1 MKQNSPFF
9 LHLLGVVSLC
19 TITTAETAMAAPPTA
34 CATVSASSEEDTP
47 KGVIYHD
54 LNVRAPSGT
63 TSLHVKKLV
72 FVGQAPTPQAT
83 QDLAQAASLLLVS
96 AMTGR
101 HNAACTQWLMD
112 QGRQVTSGL
121 EAGGSYDLTWSN
133 ATVEQ
138 GAAHVNVTTARY
150 QMQGSSSSRS
160 SSSASLSM
168 SGLSFHNVLNQQLL
182 PSAARATFSL
192 PTSELP
198 ALMGAIG
205 GRSAAA
211 PAVHATISNFEA
223 SEGTVKLQG
232 HGQATLTGDV
242 AATSA
247 SGHLEITN
255 LEELIEKAR
264 AARQMKL
271 AAGLVLGRLVSHR
284 SGEQNTW
291 DTTWE
296 GGVLTVNGF
305 PLPIK

>member
-1 MKQNSPFF
+1 MKQNSPFS

-19 TITTAETAMAAPPTA
+19 TITTAETALAAPPTA
-34 CATVSASSEEDTP
+34 CATVSASAEEDTP
-47 KGVIYHD
+47 KGLIYHD
-54 LNVRAPSGT
+54 LSVRAPSGT

-72 FVGQAPTPQAT
+72 FTGQASSPEAT

-96 AMTGR
+96 AMTGH
-101 HNAACTQWLMD
+101 HNAACTQWLME
-112 QGRQVTSGL
+112 QGRLVTSSL
-121 EAGGSYDLTWSN
+121 QSGGHYDLTWNN

-138 GAAHVNVTTARY
+138 GAAHVNATMAHY
-150 QMQGSSSSRS
+150 QIQGAATPRT
-160 SSSASLSM
+160 SAATLSM
-168 SGLSFHNVLNQQLL
+168 SGLSFHNVLNQQLM
-182 PSAARATFSL
+182 PSAAHAAFSL

-198 ALMGAIG
+198 TLMSAIG
-205 GRSAAA
+205 GRSTAA
-211 PAVHATISNFEA
+211 PAVHATISSFEA
-223 SEGTVKLQG
+223 SEGTVRLQG

-247 SGHLEITN
+247 SGHLEISN
-255 LEELIEKAR
+255 LEERIEKAR
-264 AARQMKL
+264 AAHQMKL

-284 SGEQNTW
+284 AGEQNTW

>member
-1 MKQNSPFF
+1 MKQNSPFS

-19 TITTAETAMAAPPTA
+19 AIAPAETALAAPPSG
-34 CATVSASSEEDTP
+34 CAHVHASSEEDTP
-47 KGVIYHD
+47 KGLIYHD
-54 LNVRAPSGT
+54 LSVNAPNGI

-72 FVGQAPTPQAT
+72 FTGHASSVQAT

-96 AMTGR
+96 AMTGL
-101 HNAACTQWLMD
+101 HNAACTQWLME
-112 QGRQVTSGL
+112 QGRQVVTGLQSG
-121 EAGGSYDLTWSN
+121 AAYDLTWNS
-133 ATVEQ
+133 ATIEH
-138 GAAHVNVTTARY
+138 GAAHVNVASARY
-150 QMQGSSSSRS
+150 QMQSAPSTHA
-160 SSSASLSM
+160 SSASLSM
-168 SGLSFHNVLNQQLL
+168 QGLSFHNVANQQLL
-182 PSAARATFSL
+182 PSAAQAAFSL
-192 PTSELP
+192 PTAEIP
-198 ALMGAIG
+198 ALVSAVG

-211 PAVHATISNFEA
+211 PAVHATINNFEA
-223 SEGTVKLQG
+223 SQGTVRLQG

-264 AARQMKL
+264 TARQMKL

-291 DTTWE
+291 DTTWN

>member
-1 MKQNSPFF
+1 MKQNSPFS

-19 TITTAETAMAAPPTA
+19 AIAPAEIALAAPPSG
-34 CATVSASSEEDTP
+34 CANVRASSEEDTP
-47 KGVIYHD
+47 KGLIYHD
-54 LNVRAPSGT
+54 LIVSSPNGI

-72 FVGQAPTPQAT
+72 FAGPVSSPQAT

-96 AMTGR
+96 AMTGQ
-101 HNAACTQWLMD
+101 HNAACTQWLLE
-112 QGRQVTSGL
+112 QGSQVASGL
-121 EAGGSYDLTWSN
+121 QSGGTYDLTWNN
-133 ATVEQ
+133 ATIEH
-138 GAAHVNVTTARY
+138 GAAHVSVATAHY
-150 QMQGSSSSRS
+150 QMQGAATPRT
-160 SSSASLSM
+160 SAATLGM
-168 SGLSFHNVLNQQLL
+168 NGLSFHNVANQQLL
-182 PSAARATFSL
+182 PSSARAAFSL
-192 PTSELP
+192 PTAEIP
-198 ALMGAIG
+198 ALVSAVG
-205 GRSAAA
+205 GRSTAA
-211 PAVHATISNFEA
+211 PAVHATITNFEA
-223 SEGTVKLQG
+223 SEGTVHLQG

-247 SGHLEITN
+247 KGHLEITN

-264 AARQMKL
+264 ATHQMKL

>member
-1 MKQNSPFF
+1 MKQNSPFS

-19 TITTAETAMAAPPTA
+19 AIAPAETALAAPPA
-34 CATVSASSEEDTP
+34 GCATVHASSEEDTP
-47 KGVIYHD
+47 KGLIYHD
-54 LNVRAPSGT
+54 LSVSAPSGI

-72 FVGQAPTPQAT
+72 FAGRASSAQAT

-96 AMTGR
+96 TMTGQ
-101 HNAACTQWLMD
+101 HNAACTQWLTE
-112 QGRQVTSGL
+112 QGKQVVAGLQSG
-121 EAGGSYDLTWSN
+121 AAYDLTWNS
-133 ATVEQ
+133 ATIEH
-138 GAAHVNVTTARY
+138 GAAHVNVATARY
-150 QMQGSSSSRS
+150 QMQGTAGPHT
-160 SSSASLSM
+160 SSASLSM
-168 SGLSFHNVLNQQLL
+168 SGLSFHNVANQQLL
-182 PSAARATFSL
+182 PSAAQAAFSL
-192 PTSELP
+192 PTAEIP
-198 ALMGAIG
+198 ALISAVG
-205 GRSAAA
+205 GRSTAA

-223 SEGTVKLQG
+223 SEGTVRLQG

-264 AARQMKL
+264 TARQMKL

-291 DTTWE
+291 DTTWT

>member
-1 MKQNSPFF
+1 MKQNSPFS

-19 TITTAETAMAAPPTA
+19 AIAPAETALAAPPSG
-34 CATVSASSEEDTP
+34 CATVRASSEEDTP
-47 KGVIYHD
+47 KGLIYHD
-54 LNVRAPSGT
+54 LIVSAPTGT

-72 FVGQAPTPQAT
+72 FTGQASSPQAM

-96 AMTGR
+96 AMTGQ
-101 HNAACTQWLMD
+101 HNGACTQWLAE
-112 QGRQVTSGL
+112 QGRQVATSL
-121 EAGGSYDLTWSN
+121 QSGGTYDLTWN
-133 ATVEQ
+133 TATIEH
-138 GAAHVNVTTARY
+138 GAAHVNVATARY
-150 QMQGSSSSRS
+150 QMQGAATARTSA
-160 SSSASLSM
+160 ASLSM
-168 SGLSFHNVLNQQLL
+168 TGLSFHNVANQQLL
-182 PSAARATFSL
+182 PSTARAAFSL
-192 PTSELP
+192 PTAEIP
-198 ALMGAIG
+198 ALVSAIG
-205 GRSAAA
+205 GQSKSA
-211 PAVHATISNFEA
+211 PAVHATITNFEA
-223 SEGTVKLQG
+223 AEGTVRLQG